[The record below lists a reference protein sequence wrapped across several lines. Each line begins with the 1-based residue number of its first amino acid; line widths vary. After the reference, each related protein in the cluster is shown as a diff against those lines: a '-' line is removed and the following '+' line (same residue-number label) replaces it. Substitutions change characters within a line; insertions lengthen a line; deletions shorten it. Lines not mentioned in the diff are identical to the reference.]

1 MRKFNYIMKPF
12 VLGIMAL
19 CSFNAIS
26 ASVVPVFSPNTI
38 GADSNSKL
46 TLTLTNSSGTSE
58 RSLSFSANLPSNVV
72 LSTPSISTTTCGA
85 SAVLSATDGGNSF
98 SLSNG
103 ELVNG
108 ASCQVTVMTTSSVVG
123 THTFNMPSIVIGS
136 ASSSSAATDLIIAT
150 DRPSISFSLDKPT
163 AVVGENIRATL
174 TFDNSLVNDLFVNL
188 SAGFQ
193 LPNGLTVSDFPD
205 TSNDCTAFGAGTVS
219 SPGDE
224 SFSVSAL
231 SVAANSTCSVSQN
244 LKASKPYSGNIVSSS
259 IIGFAG
265 GSTSK
270 ELGFVADQVAIS
282 RPALSMN
289 VAAPISPGQSS
300 QLQFTLIN
308 YERSQ
313 SASDIDFSVD
323 LSATSIAGITWSATE
338 LTNVCGNGDLSG
350 NNSGVITF
358 SNGSLSAE
366 ESCTFSVDI
375 HIPDASTPGV
385 YTLNSSTVY
394 VDGFDKGTA
403 KADLIVVGA
412 PVAELRFTQ
421 SGSPV
426 SSVAAG
432 DTVGIEF
439 TFTDTSNSSV
449 TDLQAILEL
458 TGPLPFPISATL
470 PPTPNPACGAGS
482 SVSLISL
489 GTERQG
495 LSLSGGSLSANSS
508 CTFTVDIAIPDGLE
522 TSVLNYT
529 MTSAS
534 ATVSSESVLINL
546 PSFSLNVVGAPSLN
560 MEMPKG
566 VLGGDLSNTVF
577 TLSHRDI
584 SPASATDISF
594 TLDLESVLTGL
605 TAANLPLTD
614 ICGVGSSVTGSVGD
628 SLITVTGAQL
638 APDSSCNFNVALNI
652 PSNATPGEFNAT
664 TSAVTANV
672 GSLSIVGNAASS
684 ELVVTGL
691 EGTLEFLS
699 SAIPGGTVTARYT
712 FNNVGPTDITNMFFS
727 QLLSDIVSGTN
738 YSGGTVNDLCG
749 TGSSLSG
756 TTNLVFTGGN
766 ISSGQSCTFDIEY
779 NIPAAA
785 AIGDYAAR
793 TGSVSYNVGSAVVT
807 NPLLALLSIDMPIQ
821 VINEFTELS
830 VKDSDTAT
838 LEYTLTNTGSA
849 PLTNIAFTDNF
860 ASALSGAT
868 AVITSANQCNGALS
882 GTSTLSFSGGS
893 IAVGE
898 SCTISVGI
906 AVPDVSSQVILTTTS
921 STISADSNSLAVT
934 AEGVS
939 ASITVVDSV
948 LDIVTSI
955 GSPSVSKTNTG
966 PILFPVSFT
975 NADQVNLSSS
985 GVLLTQTGTANASVN
1000 VVNGNTAT
1008 PTVELFNIVGDGS
1021 LAIKIGQGVARN
1033 SAGNSI
1039 ETPLSQ
1045 VVSIDNIKPSI
1056 MLSASQ
1062 NGNTLNNLTPF
1073 VVNINFGSD
1082 IDALALVKSDF
1093 TLVNATASDF
1103 TINDGNNADITF
1115 TPLADGPVSISL
1127 PANKIVDSA
1136 GNGNDAQS
1144 VGFTSDNTKPT
1155 LSVTSA
1161 SEYVNGAFVANIEFS
1176 EIVFNFDVND
1186 IVTSNATL
1194 SGFNGSGSSYS
1205 VLVTPVAQGDV
1216 TLDIAA
1222 DLAQDAATNG
1232 NQVAAQFSANYD
1244 TSAPTVSITAP
1255 TTLQNNTFAV
1265 DIAFSETVIG
1275 FDISDINVTNAS
1287 LSNLLSTSSGN
1298 YSVDVTPISDGSVT
1312 LNIEV
1317 SAATDLAGNGNT
1329 ASNSVSITADVS
1341 RPTVLLTTND
1351 DVVVG
1356 LFDVTAKFS
1365 ESVTGFDVSDI
1376 DVTNASVV
1384 GITAITSSLYS
1395 IQLQPNTT
1403 GLVTVRVTDGAVLDD
1418 SNNSNLASNL
1428 IEVTYADDRVG
1439 VQLSAPERVNAAFE
1453 LAINFS
1459 GAVTGFELSDISVTN
1474 GQLSDFKT
1482 LSNSSYVVMVTGV
1495 EPGEIK
1501 LVVPQSVAFDEFGI
1515 GNLASVPITVLYDN
1529 AVPIPKGF
1537 TPENNGEAIS
1547 VYTPFSVQFSE
1558 DVSLVSGD
1566 ITLVNTSNNSIYIA
1580 SQKAV
1585 NGDVLEFTFDTS
1597 LEVQTRYQVIL
1608 EAGLVED
1615 AFGNRSDAH
1624 SNWFFVTGN
1633 SGAPIAND
1641 DNVIVKEDN
1650 AIVINLLAND
1660 NDAEGELDPTSIEFS
1675 QPNNGTVSL
1684 NSEGNVVYT
1693 PKANFNGD
1701 DSFNYSVADIAG
1713 VRSNLASVAITIESI
1728 NDSPQFDSVAKTEVT
1743 FGTNYQY
1750 DVVVSDVDNE
1760 SLTVKALVKP
1770 EWLSFENLAL
1780 FGSPSNQD
1788 IGQSFDVIL
1797 EVSDGELVSE
1807 QVFKI
1812 AVVESETTSLV
1823 IAQTVDVTSIIANS
1837 SFVLS
1842 VNMSNNS
1849 EQTVNLDSLTVELQG
1864 VQITEVPDSC
1874 AIDSSVVECNLLTTI
1889 AAKSTVTLNYTLV
1902 AGEAGEFVSEA
1913 QLRFNEDS
1921 SKQNTF
1927 AKIIVDE
1934 SIDEVG
1940 LPIDITGVNNFA
1952 LGDMNN
1958 DGILDLIFAG
1968 NKTSAI
1974 YINQG
1979 KGKFLLGAEILSSE
1993 NILDVAISDFN
2004 GDGLN
2009 DIAFASDSNFGSGIW
2024 FNSGDLTPSSVQ
2036 IVSRNTSKA
2045 VFVFDINN
2053 DAQNDLVLLDNSQF
2067 GFSVFTHPF
2076 TLVSSQIKRHGI
2088 ASFSSESQLNDLAS
2102 ADLNG
2107 DGLIDL
2113 VLAIANEPLQVWM
2126 QSPQGEYTKKE
2137 LSINDVTKVQVIDL
2151 YNDGVVDIVALNEQ
2165 GVFVLDSE
2173 TGLKEQL
2180 SSVAFI
2186 DMQFVDIVGDN
2197 QAELLLL
2204 SKSGDTTYF
2213 TLTNNGYELSK
2224 SILITENAIRLAVAD
2239 IDGDQDKDIITSSSN
2254 GNSEIRYNQGNGRF
2268 GLQTT
2273 DLKLT
2278 SSSSALSGQQGESI
2292 DLTFELSN
2300 QGLAG
2305 VSEMQLAI
2313 SSTGVSI
2320 DSITSELL
2328 VCEQTAEGYICRSA
2342 TLFDV
2347 ESIEVIQMSVKLAT
2361 VGEGSLSAELSSE
2374 RVDDDVSD
2382 NSSDITFTVTA
2393 KPVVVEPVKKKS
2405 SGSLFGLLILL
2416 IGLQLIRQQS
2426 IRYGKY

>member
-46 TLTLTNSSGTSE
+46 SLTLTNSSGTSE
-58 RSLSFSANLPSNVV
+58 RNLSFSASLPSNVV

-103 ELVNG
+103 ELANG
-108 ASCQVTVMTTSSVVG
+108 ASCQVTLMTTSSVVG

-136 ASSSSAATDLIIAT
+136 ASSSPAATDLIIAT
-150 DRPSISFSLDKPT
+150 DRPSISFSLDKST

-174 TFDNSLVNDLFVNL
+174 TFDNSLVSDLFANL
-188 SAGFQ
+188 SADFQ

-205 TSNDCTAFGAGTVS
+205 TSNDCTAFSAGTVS

-259 IIGFAG
+259 IIGFSG
-265 GSTSK
+265 GFTSK
-270 ELGFVADQVAIS
+270 ELGFVADQIAIS

-358 SNGSLSAE
+358 SSGSLSAE

-375 HIPDASTPGV
+375 HIPDASTPGA

-394 VDGFDKGTA
+394 VDGFGKGTA

-560 MEMPKG
+560 VEMPKG
-566 VLGGDLSNTVF
+566 VLGGDLSNAVF

-605 TAANLPLTD
+605 TAANLPLTN
-614 ICGVGSSVTGSVGD
+614 ICGVGSSVTGFVGD

-672 GSLSIVGNAASS
+672 GSLSVVGNAASS

-793 TGSVSYNVGSAVVT
+793 TGSVSYNVGSTVVT
-807 NPLLALLSIDMPIQ
+807 NPLLALLSIDTPIQ

-830 VKDSDTAT
+830 VKDSDTAI

-868 AVITSANQCNGALS
+868 AVITSVNQCNGALS

-898 SCTISVGI
+898 SCTISVGV

-934 AEGVS
+934 ADGVS
-939 ASITVVDSV
+939 ASITVVDSA

-955 GSPSVSKTNTG
+955 GSPSASKTNTG

-985 GVLLTQTGTANASVN
+985 GILLTQTGTANASIN
-1000 VVNGNTAT
+1000 VVNGNTST
-1008 PTVELFNIVGDGS
+1008 PTVELFDIVGDGS
-1021 LAIKIGQGVARN
+1021 LAIKIGPGAARN

-1056 MLSASQ
+1056 TLSASQ

-1127 PANKIVDSA
+1127 PVNKIVDSA

-1155 LSVTSA
+1155 LTITSA
-1161 SEYVNGAFVANIEFS
+1161 SEFVSGAFVANIEFS

-1194 SGFNGSGSSYS
+1194 SGFTGSGSSYS

-1216 TLDIAA
+1216 TLDVVA
-1222 DLAQDAATNG
+1222 DMAQDAATNG
-1232 NQVAAQFSANYD
+1232 NQAATQFSVSYD
-1244 TSAPTVSITAP
+1244 TSAPSVSITAP
-1255 TTLQNNTFAV
+1255 TVLQNSTFSV

-1287 LSNLLSTSSGN
+1287 LSNLINTSSSN
-1298 YSVDVTPISDGSVT
+1298 YSVDVTPLSDGSVT
-1312 LNIEV
+1312 LNIAE
-1317 SAATDLAGNGNT
+1317 SAATDFSGNGNT
-1329 ASNSVSITADVS
+1329 ASNSVSVTVDVS
-1341 RPTVLLTTND
+1341 RPTVLLTTKD

-1356 LFDVTAKFS
+1356 VFDITAEFS
-1365 ESVTGFDVSDI
+1365 ESVSGLDVSDI
-1376 DVTNASVV
+1376 DVTNASVA

-1395 IQLQPNTT
+1395 IQLQPITA
-1403 GLVTVRVTDGAVLDD
+1403 GLVTVRVTDGAVLGN

-1439 VQLSAPERVNAAFE
+1439 VQLSAPERVNTAFE

-1459 GAVTGFELSDISVTN
+1459 GAVTGFELSDISVIN
-1474 GQLSDFKT
+1474 GLLSDFKAS
-1482 LSNSSYVVMVTGV
+1482 SNSSYTVTVTGI
-1495 EPGEIK
+1495 ESGEIV

-1515 GNLASVPITVLYDN
+1515 GNFASLPITVLYDN
-1529 AVPIPKGF
+1529 TVPIPQGF

-1547 VYTPFSVQFSE
+1547 VYTPFSVRFSE
-1558 DVSLVSGD
+1558 DVSLSSGD
-1566 ITLVNTSNNSIYIA
+1566 ITLVNTSDNSTYIA

-1585 NGDVLEFTFDTS
+1585 NGDILEFNFDTD
-1597 LEVQTRYQVIL
+1597 LAVQIRYQVIL
-1608 EAGLVED
+1608 EAGVVED
-1615 AFGNRSDAH
+1615 VFGNRSDVY
-1624 SNWFFVTGN
+1624 SDWFFVTGN
-1633 SGAPIAND
+1633 SAPIAND
-1641 DNVIVKEDN
+1641 DSAIVREDN
-1650 AIVINLLAND
+1650 AVVIDLLGND
-1660 NDAEGELDPTSIEFS
+1660 SYAEGELDLTSIEFT
-1675 QPNNGTVSL
+1675 QPNNGTVSID
-1684 NSEGNVVYT
+1684 SDGNAVYT
-1693 PKANFNGD
+1693 PKSNFNGED
-1701 DSFNYSVADIAG
+1701 AFNYSVADRAG
-1713 VRSNLASVAITIESI
+1713 VRSNIARVAITIESI
-1728 NDSPQFDSVAKTEVT
+1728 NDAPQFDSVAKTEVIV
-1743 FGTNYQY
+1743 GTNYQY

-1770 EWLSFENLAL
+1770 EWLSFENLVL

-1788 IGQSFDVIL
+1788 IGQSFDIIL
-1797 EVSDGELVSE
+1797 EVSDGDLVAE

-1812 AVVESETTSLV
+1812 TVVESETSSLT
-1823 IAQTVDVTSIIANS
+1823 IAQAVDVTSIKANS
-1837 SFVLS
+1837 TFVLS
-1842 VNMSNNS
+1842 VDMSNSS
-1849 EQTVNLDSLTVELQG
+1849 EQAVNFDSLTVELQG
-1864 VQITEVPDSC
+1864 VQITEVPDTCS
-1874 AIDSSVVECNLLTTI
+1874 IDSSVVECKLLTPI
-1889 AAKSTVTLNYTLV
+1889 AAKSTETLKYTLL

-1913 QLRFNEDS
+1913 QLKFNENS
-1921 SKQNTF
+1921 LKQSTF
-1927 AKIIVDE
+1927 AKVIVDE

-1940 LPIDITGVNNFA
+1940 LPIDISGVNNFA

-1958 DGILDLIFAG
+1958 DGTLDLIFAG

-1979 KGKFLLGAEILSSE
+1979 KGKFQLGAEILSSE
-1993 NILDVAISDFN
+1993 NIFDVAISDFN

-2036 IVSRNTSKA
+2036 VVSRNTSKA

-2053 DAQNDLVLLDNSQF
+2053 DAQNDLVLLDDSQV
-2067 GFSVFTHPF
+2067 GFSVFTQPF
-2076 TLVSSQIKRHGI
+2076 TPVSSQIKRDGL
-2088 ASFSSESQLNDLAS
+2088 ASFSSEQQLNDLAS
-2102 ADLNG
+2102 ADFNG

-2113 VLAIANEPLQVWM
+2113 VLAIANEQLQVWM
-2126 QSPQGEYTKKE
+2126 QSPQGGYTKKE
-2137 LSINDVTKVQVIDL
+2137 LSFNDATKVQVIDL
-2151 YNDGVVDIVALNEQ
+2151 YDDGVVDIVALNEQ
-2165 GVFVLDSE
+2165 GVFVFDSE

-2180 SSVAFI
+2180 SSVTFI

-2204 SKSGDTTYF
+2204 SASGDTTYF

-2224 SILITENAIRLAVAD
+2224 SVVITENAIQLAVAD

-2254 GNSEIRYNQGNGRF
+2254 GSSEIRYNQGNGRF

-2273 DLKLT
+2273 DLRLT
-2278 SSSSALSGQQGESI
+2278 SSDSTFSGQQGDSV
-2292 DLTFELSN
+2292 DFTFELSN

-2305 VSEMQLAI
+2305 VSDIQLAL
-2313 SSTGVSI
+2313 SSTGISI
-2320 DSITSELL
+2320 DSITSEFLL
-2328 VCEQTAEGYICRSA
+2328 CEQTAEGYVCRGA

-2347 ESIEVIQMSVKLAT
+2347 GNTETIQISVKLES
-2361 VGEGSLSAELSSE
+2361 VGVGSLSAELSSE
-2374 RVDDDVSD
+2374 RVDDDVSN
-2382 NSSDITFTVTA
+2382 NSSDIMFTVTS

-2416 IGLQLIRQQS
+2416 ILLQLTRLQAIRS
-2426 IRYGKY
+2426 GKY

>member
-58 RSLSFSANLPSNVV
+58 RNLSFSASLPSNVV

-103 ELVNG
+103 ELANG

-136 ASSSSAATDLIIAT
+136 ASSSPAATDLIIAT
-150 DRPSISFSLDKPT
+150 DRPSISFSLDKST

-174 TFDNSLVNDLFVNL
+174 TFDNSLVSDLFVNL
-188 SAGFQ
+188 SADFQ

-205 TSNDCTAFGAGTVS
+205 TSNDCTAFSAGTVS

-265 GSTSK
+265 GFTSK
-270 ELGFVADQVAIS
+270 ELGFVADQIAIS

-289 VAAPISPGQSS
+289 VAAPISPGESS

-375 HIPDASTPGV
+375 HIPDASTPGA

-566 VLGGDLSNTVF
+566 VLGGELSNAVF

-628 SLITVTGAQL
+628 SQITVTGAQL

-672 GSLSIVGNAASS
+672 GSLSVVGNAASS

-807 NPLLALLSIDMPIQ
+807 SPLLALLSIDTPIQ

-830 VKDSDTAT
+830 VKDSDTAI

-868 AVITSANQCNGALS
+868 AVITSVNQCNGALS

-898 SCTISVGI
+898 SCTISVGV

-934 AEGVS
+934 ADGVS
-939 ASITVVDSV
+939 ASITVVDSA

-955 GSPSVSKTNTG
+955 GSPSASKTNTG

-985 GVLLTQTGTANASVN
+985 GVLLTQTGTASASIN
-1000 VVNGNTAT
+1000 VVDGNTST

-1056 MLSASQ
+1056 TLSASQ

-1073 VVNINFGSD
+1073 VVNINFDSD

-1127 PANKIVDSA
+1127 PVNKIVDSA

-1155 LSVTSA
+1155 LTITSA
-1161 SEYVNGAFVANIEFS
+1161 SEFVSGAFVANIEFS

-1194 SGFNGSGSSYS
+1194 SGFTGSGSSYS

-1216 TLDIAA
+1216 TLDVAA
-1222 DLAQDAATNG
+1222 DLAQDAAMNG
-1232 NQVAAQFSANYD
+1232 NQVATQFNVSYD

-1255 TTLQNNTFAV
+1255 TVLQNSTFSV
-1265 DIAFSETVIG
+1265 DIAFSENVIG

-1287 LSNLLSTSSGN
+1287 LSNLISTSSN
-1298 YSVDVTPISDGSVT
+1298 YSVDVTPLSDGLVT
-1312 LNIEV
+1312 LNIAE
-1317 SAATDLAGNGNT
+1317 SAATDFSGNGNT
-1329 ASNSVSITADVS
+1329 ASNSVSVTADVS
-1341 RPTVLLTTND
+1341 RPTVLLTTKD

-1356 LFDVTAKFS
+1356 LFDITAEFS
-1365 ESVTGFDVSDI
+1365 ESVSGLDVSDI

-1384 GITAITSSLYS
+1384 GITAITNSLYG
-1395 IQLQPNTT
+1395 IQLRPNAG
-1403 GLVTVRVTDGAVLDD
+1403 GLISVRVTDGAVLDNG
-1418 SNNSNLASNL
+1418 NNSNLASNL
-1428 IEVTYADDRVG
+1428 LEITYVDDRVD
-1439 VQLSAPERVNAAFE
+1439 VQLSAPERVNTAFE
-1453 LAINFS
+1453 LTIDFN
-1459 GAVTGFELSDISVTN
+1459 GAVTGFESSDISVTN
-1474 GQLSDFKT
+1474 GRLSDFKT
-1482 LSNSSYVVMVTGV
+1482 LSNSRYSVTVTGV
-1495 EPGEIK
+1495 EQGEII
-1501 LVVPQSVAFDEFGI
+1501 LAVPQNVAFDEFGI
-1515 GNLASVPITVLYDN
+1515 GNLASLPITVLYDN
-1529 AVPIPKGF
+1529 SVPVPQGF
-1537 TPENNGEAIS
+1537 TPENDGEAIS
-1547 VYTPFSVQFSE
+1547 IYTQFSVVFSE
-1558 DVSLVSGD
+1558 DVSLANGD
-1566 ITLVNTSNNSIYIA
+1566 ITLVNTSDNSTFIA
-1580 SQKAV
+1580 SHKAV
-1585 NGDVLEFTFDTS
+1585 NGDVLEFTFNTN
-1597 LEVQTRYQVIL
+1597 LAVQTQYQVIL

-1615 AFGNRSDAH
+1615 AFGNRSDVF

-1633 SGAPIAND
+1633 SAPIAND
-1641 DNVIVKEDN
+1641 DSVIVKEDN
-1650 AIVINLLAND
+1650 AIVINLLVND
-1660 NDAEGELDPTSIEFS
+1660 SDAEGELDPTSIEFT
-1675 QPNNGTVSL
+1675 QPNNGTVSI
-1684 NSEGNVVYT
+1684 NSDGNVVYT
-1693 PKANFNGD
+1693 PKPNFNGD
-1701 DSFNYSVADIAG
+1701 DAFNYSVADSAG

-1728 NDSPQFDSVAKTEVT
+1728 NDTPQFDSVAITEVIV
-1743 FGTNYQY
+1743 GTNYQY

-1770 EWLSFENLAL
+1770 EWLSFENLVL

-1788 IGQSFDVIL
+1788 IGQSFDIIL
-1797 EVSDGELVSE
+1797 EVSDGELVTE

-1812 AVVESETTSLV
+1812 AVVESETSSLA
-1823 IAQTVDVTSIIANS
+1823 ITQAVDVTSIIANS
-1837 SFVLS
+1837 AFVLS
-1842 VNMSNNS
+1842 VDLSNSS
-1849 EQTVNLDSLTVELQG
+1849 EQAVNFDSLTVELQG
-1864 VQITEVPDSC
+1864 VQITEVPETCSVDSL
-1874 AIDSSVVECNLLTTI
+1874 VVECKLLTPI
-1889 AAKSTVTLNYTLV
+1889 AAKSTETFKYTLL

-1913 QLRFNEDS
+1913 QLKFNENS
-1921 SKQNTF
+1921 LKQSTF
-1927 AKIIVDE
+1927 AKVIVDE

-1958 DGILDLIFAG
+1958 DGTLDLIFAG

-1974 YINQG
+1974 YINLG
-1979 KGKFLLGAEILSSE
+1979 KGKFQLGAEILSSE
-1993 NILDVAISDFN
+1993 NIFDVAISDFN

-2036 IVSRNTSKA
+2036 VVSRNTSKA

-2053 DAQNDLVLLDNSQF
+2053 DAQNDLVLLDDSQV
-2067 GFSVFTHPF
+2067 GFSVFTQPF
-2076 TLVSSQIKRHGI
+2076 TPVSSQIKRDGK
-2088 ASFSSESQLNDLAS
+2088 ASLSSEQQLNDLAS

-2113 VLAIANEPLQVWM
+2113 VLAISNEQLQVWM

-2137 LSINDVTKVQVIDL
+2137 LSFNDATKVQVIDL
-2151 YNDGVVDIVALNEQ
+2151 YDDGVVDIVALNEQ
-2165 GVFVLDSE
+2165 GVFVFDSE

-2186 DMQFVDIVGDN
+2186 DMQFLDIVGDN

-2204 SKSGDTTYF
+2204 SASGDTTYF

-2224 SILITENAIRLAVAD
+2224 SVVITENAIQLAVAD

-2254 GNSEIRYNQGNGRF
+2254 GSSEIRYNQGNGRF

-2273 DLKLT
+2273 DLRLT
-2278 SSSSALSGQQGESI
+2278 SSDSTFSGQQGDSVDFI
-2292 DLTFELSN
+2292 FELSN
-2300 QGLAG
+2300 QGLAE
-2305 VSEMQLAI
+2305 VSDIQLAL
-2313 SSTGVSI
+2313 SSTGISI
-2320 DSITSELL
+2320 DSITSEFL
-2328 VCEQTAEGYICRSA
+2328 VCEQTAEGYVCRGA

-2347 ESIEVIQMSVKLAT
+2347 GNTETIQISVKLES
-2361 VGEGSLSAELSSE
+2361 VGVGSLSAELSSE
-2374 RVDDDVSD
+2374 RVDDDLSN
-2382 NSSDITFTVTA
+2382 NSSDIMFTVTS

-2416 IGLQLIRQQS
+2416 IALQLIRLQS
-2426 IRYGKY
+2426 IRPGKY